1 MSRGELMDETLLAL
15 LRCPFCGGRLHLLDN
30 AALVRR
36 GGRLESAVIWCEC
49 CAFPIVAGIPV
60 LRADDPT
67 RRAMHALE
75 AGRHEEALLTMLGLD
90 DPDRIQAFRELLA
103 RGDQL
108 TYRDA
113 IGVLSPDPE
122 GTYFIYRFSD
132 PTFVMAEAV
141 LRALAQEP
149 SVFHGRTL
157 DLCGGS
163 GHLTRLIGDLQPGQD
178 VFLADMFFWKLWLA
192 RTFTAP
198 RSVPVC
204 CDANQPLPFAR
215 GIFPTVVLS
224 DAFPYIWHKRLLAGE
239 MMRLAQPDGTIVMPH
254 LHNSRGENFSA
265 GMTLT
270 PEGYHELFA
279 EAAPRLFSDRMLFDQ
294 AVTDAGIDLTRHASP
309 EELGSEPSLTLVGG
323 WHAGLFRRYAPSGI
337 APVSG
342 VLIVNPLYEI
352 ERRGPGTEL
361 TLKFPTAEYEEE
373 FADCRRYLPD
383 KVTVDA
389 DLTRPFGPADVGA
402 RYEEL
407 RRRRVLLDVPARYC

>member
-1 MSRGELMDETLLAL
+1 MDEKLLGL
-15 LRCPFCGGRLHLLDN
+15 LRCPFCGGRFNLLDN
-30 AALVRR
+30 AALARA
-36 GGRLESAVIWCEC
+36 GGRLESGVIWCEC

-60 LRADDPT
+60 LRADDTT

-90 DPDRIQAFRELLA
+90 EPDRAQAFRDLLA
-103 RGDQL
+103 GGERL
-108 TYRDA
+108 TYREA

-149 SVFHGRTL
+149 SAFHGRTL

-163 GHLTRLIGDLQPGQD
+163 GHLTRVIGDLQPRQD

-224 DAFPYIWHKRLLAGE
+224 DAFPYIWHKRLLADE
-239 MMRLAQPDGTIVMPH
+239 MMRLAEPDGTIVMPH

-270 PEGYHELFA
+270 PEGYHDLFE
-279 EAAPRLFSDRMLFDQ
+279 EATPHLFSDRVLFDQ
-294 AVTDAGIDLTRHASP
+294 AVAGAGIDLTRNVSA
-309 EELGSEPSLTLVGG
+309 EELGSEPSLTLVAG
-323 WHAGLFRRYAPSGI
+323 WHASLFRHYEPSGI
-337 APVSG
+337 APVTG
-342 VLIVNPLYEI
+342 VLIVNPLYRA
-352 ERRGPGTEL
+352 ERRGTTTEL
-361 TLKFPTAEYEEE
+361 TLRFPTPEYEEE

-383 KVTVDA
+383 SVTVDA
-389 DLTRPFGPADVGA
+389 DLTKPFGPAEVGA

-407 RRRRVLLDVPARYC
+407 RRRRVLLDAPARYC

>member
-1 MSRGELMDETLLAL
+1 MEEKLLGL
-15 LRCPFCGGRLHLLDN
+15 LRCPFCGGRFHLLDN
-30 AALVRR
+30 AALARV
-36 GGRLESAVIWCEC
+36 GGRLESGVIWCEC

-60 LRADDPT
+60 LRADDQT

-75 AGRHEEALLTMLGLD
+75 AGRPEEALFTMLALD
-90 DPDRIQAFRELLA
+90 DPDRAQAFRELLA
-103 RGDQL
+103 RGDRL

-163 GHLTRLIGDLQPGQD
+163 GHLTSVISDIQRRPEA
-178 VFLADMFFWKLWLA
+178 FLADMFFWKLWLA

-215 GIFPTVVLS
+215 GIFTTVVLS
-224 DAFPYIWHKRLLAGE
+224 DAFPYIWHKRLLADE

-265 GMTLT
+265 GMALT
-270 PEGYHELFA
+270 PEGYHDLFA
-279 EAAPRLFSDRMLFDQ
+279 EAAPHLFSDRALLEQ
-294 AVTDAGIDLTRHASP
+294 AVEGAGIDLTSHVSP
-309 EELGSEPSLTLVGG
+309 EELGSEPSLTLVAG
-323 WHAGLFRRYAPSGI
+323 WRTGLFRRYEPSGL
-337 APVSG
+337 PPQSG
-342 VLIVNPLYEI
+342 VLIVNPLYRV
-352 ERRGPGTEL
+352 ERRGTMTEL
-361 TLKFPTAEYEEE
+361 TLRFPTPEYEEE

-383 KVTVDA
+383 SVTVEA
-389 DLTRPFGPADVGA
+389 DLTKPFDPADVGA

-407 RRRRVLLDVPARYC
+407 RRRRVLLDAPARYC